1 MNDPRR
7 LSKRP
12 ARGFTLVELLTVM
25 ALIAL
30 LASLSLPALQGVKS
44 RNLVNGGNMVA
55 DLIQQARQN
64 SMSRGV
70 CTALVMITDKKADWN
85 NRLFMLADLAPGATK
100 WNQVSP
106 WFELPEGIVVDN
118 DKTNSTFFV
127 SLPALPQALNLPP
140 RRGEGIT
147 ASQCAYQVFTPS
159 GGLSDSAGM
168 ANEPQVLRLV
178 QGMLNGGQLQK
189 TAQENYYDVIINR
202 FTGIAKVD
210 RP

>member
-1 MNDPRR
+1 MNRTR
-7 LSKRP
+7 HLRKRP

-25 ALIAL
+25 AIIAL
-30 LASLSLPALQGVKS
+30 LASLSFPALQGVKS

-70 CTALVMITDKKADWN
+70 CTALVMITNKKSDWD
-85 NRLFMLADLAPGATK
+85 NRLFMLVDLAPGATK

-106 WFELPEGIVVDN
+106 WFELPEGVLVDPAA
-118 DKTNSTFFV
+118 SSSFAS

-140 RRGEGIT
+140 RRGEAIS
-147 ASQCAYQVFTPS
+147 ASQCAYQIFTPS

-168 ANEPQVLRLV
+168 ASDPQVLRLV
-178 QGMLNGGQLQK
+178 QGMLNSGQVQE
-189 TAQENYYDVIINR
+189 TARGNYYDVIINR